1 MTDARTTEPATTEA
15 PPCSLDPVALAARVD
30 AWRRLSHALVSA
42 ARTPTGAE
50 LAYRPDPGV
59 AERLLALV
67 EAEAACCPDLRLDV
81 AVVLRVDAPERMREW
96 VGDTFV
102 PG

>member
-1 MTDARTTEPATTEA
+1 MTEP
-15 PPCSLDPVALAARVD
+15 PSCSLDPTALAARVAD
-30 AWRRLSHALVSA
+30 WRRLSGALVSA
-42 ARTPTGAE
+42 VRTPTGAE
-50 LAYRPDPGV
+50 LSYRPGPGV

-67 EAEAACCPDLRLDV
+67 EAEAACCPDLELDV
-81 AVVLRVDAPERMREW
+81 TLVLRVDAPEAMREW